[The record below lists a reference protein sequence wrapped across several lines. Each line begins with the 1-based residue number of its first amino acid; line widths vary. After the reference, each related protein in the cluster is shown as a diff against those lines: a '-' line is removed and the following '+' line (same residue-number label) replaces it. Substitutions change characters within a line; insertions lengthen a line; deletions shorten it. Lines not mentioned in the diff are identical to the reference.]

1 MLCLLLLAAILP
13 FQNDSAQGLE
23 LVRLDSDVYAAIRRD
38 PLSLAVNSN
47 SLIVVRDSDVVVVDA
62 QFTRTATEE
71 TIAAI
76 RRITR
81 TPVAY
86 VINTH
91 WHDDHVAGDQVY
103 RDSFPGVRFVMQENT
118 AADLVTLGAP
128 NSKAAGRG
136 RAAGRRPV
144 GAALVRRA
152 RAGQHSGAA
161 DGALGAGERDSD
173 RPAVCEGSARLQP
186 RSSDRHGAPADDAG
200 LGPRP
205 HRVDLVRRGEHP
217 RRSGGVSA
225 RPRDR
230 GQRRSGG
237 SCGAVR

>member
-13 FQNDSAQGLE
+13 FQNDSATGLE
-23 LVRLDSDVYAAIRRD
+23 LVRLDSDVYAAIRKD

-91 WHDDHVAGDQVY
+91 CTTITW
-103 RDSFPGVRFVMQENT
+103 
-118 AADLVTLGAP
+118 
-128 NSKAAGRG
+128 
-136 RAAGRRPV
+136 
-144 GAALVRRA
+144 
-152 RAGQHSGAA
+152 
-161 DGALGAGERDSD
+161 
-173 RPAVCEGSARLQP
+173 PA
-186 RSSDRHGAPADDAG
+186 
-200 LGPRP
+200 
-205 HRVDLVRRGEHP
+205 
-217 RRSGGVSA
+217 
-225 RPRDR
+225 
-230 GQRRSGG
+230 
-237 SCGAVR
+237 